1 MILPGLRVLF
11 LRLCVLILF
20 LGLAGEAGAQPA
32 TPPPAGSQIP
42 TVDPA
47 ALDHLIQTLQDPK
60 TRDQFLADLKTLR
73 AAQHKIAPQPTV
85 VALPR
90 ALGAEILQAMSDAF
104 ARFRDGVEELRGSLG
119 DPARLWAW
127 LRGQVE
133 DPGRRALLIEFLWQL
148 VVILAGGVLADLIT
162 RYFVRRA
169 QSTLRPP
176 LKPRLLRRLGLLL
189 AYSLLELAPILAFA
203 AAAYLVVAIVQPGA
217 AVRLAL
223 LAIVSAVVI
232 ARTAFVFCRLLLSPF
247 EPSLRLF
254 PLGAET
260 AAYFYVWAVRLI
272 SLGVYG
278 YFVLQV
284 AVLLGLPESAYQ
296 LCLKILGLIAALLM
310 AAVILQSREPV
321 ARLIRRGAR
330 DGEGRLPS
338 LTKLRRQLAR
348 SWHVLALIY
357 LVAVDFTW
365 MMDVP
370 GGFAY
375 LWRGTGLTILI
386 LILAWLA
393 LALLRGGYERLFL
406 INRDLLARYPLLDQ
420 RANRYLPLMRS
431 GLAALIRIAAFI
443 AILDAWRVDVGAIL
457 NSATMHEIIA
467 RAVTVFLM
475 LVAALAIWEVVD
487 ASITFYLER
496 QDADGRQI
504 LTSSRAR
511 TLLPLIRNALLVVIS
526 LLVALTILSELGI
539 NIAPLLAG
547 AGVVG
552 LAIGFGAQTLVKDVI
567 TGAFIL
573 FEDTVNIGDVV
584 TINGVSGT
592 VTAMSIRTLKIRDAD
607 GTLHTI
613 PFGTLTTISN
623 MSREFG
629 YYSID
634 IGVDYQE
641 STDKVVAAMRE
652 VFEDLRGDAAYRAN
666 ILGGLDILGVDRFTD
681 NAVRVRAGIKTR
693 ALKQWDVGREFNRRM
708 KIRFDELGI
717 QFAPPQR
724 LVYGAPMASAAPPLA
739 EKPAAEKVAS

>member
-1 MILPGLRVLF
+1 MILPGLRLPF
-11 LRLCVLILF
+11 LRFCLLILF
-20 LGLAGEAGAQPA
+20 LGLAGEAGAQSA
-32 TPPPAGSQIP
+32 TPPPAGPQVP
-42 TVDPA
+42 AVDPA

-73 AAQHKIAPQPTV
+73 AAQQKIAPQPMV
-85 VALPR
+85 AALPR

-104 ARFRDGVEELRGSLG
+104 ARFRDGVEELRQSLG
-119 DPARLWAW
+119 DPGRLWAW

-148 VVILAGGVLADLIT
+148 ALILAGGVLADLIT
-162 RYFVRRA
+162 RNFVRRA
-169 QSTLRPP
+169 QTTLRPP

-189 AYSLLELAPILAFA
+189 AHNLLELAPILAFA

-232 ARTAFVFCRLLLSPF
+232 ARTAFVVCRVLLSPF

-284 AVLLGLPESAYQ
+284 AVLLGLPESAYE

-321 ARLIRRGAR
+321 AKLIRRGAR
-330 DGEGRLPS
+330 DGEGRLHG
-338 LTKLRRQLAR
+338 LTKLRRQLAQ

-393 LALLRGGYERLFL
+393 LSLLRAGYERLFL
-406 INRDLLARYPLLDQ
+406 VNRDLLARYPLLDQ

-457 NSATMHEIIA
+457 NSATMHEITA
-467 RAVTVFLM
+467 RMVTIFLM

-504 LTSSRAR
+504 LTSSRVR
-511 TLLPLIRNALLVVIS
+511 TLLPLVRNALLVVIS
-526 LLVALTILSELGI
+526 LLVSLTILSELGV

-552 LAIGFGAQTLVKDVI
+552 LAVGFGAQTLVKDVI

-584 TINGVSGT
+584 TVNGVSGT

-634 IGVDYQE
+634 IGVDYRE

-652 VFEDLRGDAAYRAN
+652 VFEDLRGDPAYRAN

-681 NAVRVRAGIKTR
+681 NAVRIRAGIKTR
-693 ALKQWDVGREFNRRM
+693 ALKQWDVGREFNRRI
-708 KIRFDELGI
+708 KIRFDELDI

-724 LVYGAPMASAAPPLA
+724 LVYGAPAGPATLPVA
-739 EKPAAEKVAS
+739 EKPAEKVAS

>member
-1 MILPGLRVLF
+1 MILPGPKLPF
-11 LRLCVLILF
+11 LRLCLLLLF
-20 LGLAGEAGAQPA
+20 LALAGEAGAQPA
-32 TPPPAGSQIP
+32 TPPAAGSQAP
-42 TVDPA
+42 AVDPA

-60 TRDQFLADLKTLR
+60 TRDQFLADLKTLQ

-85 VALPR
+85 ATLPR

-104 ARFRDGVEELRGSLG
+104 ARFRDGVEELRQSLG
-119 DPARLWAW
+119 DPGRLWGWA
-127 LRGQVE
+127 RAQIE
-133 DPGRRALLIEFLWQL
+133 DPGRRALLVEFLWQL
-148 VVILAGGVLADLIT
+148 VLILAGGVLADLIT
-162 RYFVRRA
+162 RHFVRRA
-169 QSTLRPP
+169 QSSLRPP

-189 AYSLLELAPILAFA
+189 AHSALELAPILAFA
-203 AAAYLVVAIVQPGA
+203 AAAYLVVAIVQPGS

-232 ARTAFVFCRLLLSPF
+232 ARTAFVVCRLLLSPF

-284 AVLLGLPESAYQ
+284 AVLLGLPESAYE
-296 LCLKILGLIAALLM
+296 LCLKILGLIAALLV
-310 AAVILQSREPV
+310 AVVILQSREPV
-321 ARLIRRGAR
+321 AKLIRRGAR
-330 DGEGRLPS
+330 DGEGRVQS
-338 LTKLRRQLAR
+338 LTKLRRQLAQ
-348 SWHVLALIY
+348 SWHILALIY
-357 LVAVDFTW
+357 LVAADFTW

-393 LALLRGGYERLFL
+393 LSLLRGGYERLFL

-431 GLAALIRIAAFI
+431 GLAALIRIAAFL

-467 RAVTVFLM
+467 RVVTVFLM

-504 LTSSRAR
+504 LTSSRVR
-511 TLLPLIRNALLVVIS
+511 TLLPLVRNALLVVIS
-526 LLVALTILSELGI
+526 LLVSLTILSELGV

-552 LAIGFGAQTLVKDVI
+552 LAVGFGAQTLVKDVI

-584 TINGVSGT
+584 TVNGVSGT
-592 VTAMSIRTLKIRDAD
+592 VTAMSIRTIKIRDAD

-634 IGVDYQE
+634 IGVDYRE

-652 VFEDLRGDAAYRAN
+652 VFEGLLGDPAYRTN

-681 NAVRVRAGIKTR
+681 NAVRIRAGIKTR
-693 ALKQWDVGREFNRRM
+693 ALKQWDVGREFNRRI
-708 KIRFDELGI
+708 KIRFDELDI

-724 LVYGAPMASAAPPLA
+724 LVYGPATGPATLPVA